1 VRIGTWNLDGRWSAD
16 HLALIQSQEC
26 DIWLLTEVPAD
37 ASLPRMK
44 GHRTKHEMTPGKT
57 WAAIFASLEVIPQ
70 PDPHP
75 ASAMVLLDDFRVVSS
90 VLPWRGCG
98 SSWEGATLE
107 EKMSVTLSP
116 LREVIDGKTVWGGDW
131 NQALE
136 GRDYVGT
143 LGGRYEILDLV
154 TSSELSVATA
164 PLGSAS
170 RGHRSIDH
178 IAVPINWDVAGVR
191 RLGAAPEGTRL
202 SDHDAYVVTV
212 AR

>member
-1 VRIGTWNLDGRWSAD
+1 
-16 HLALIQSQEC
+16 
-26 DIWLLTEVPAD
+26 
-37 ASLPRMK
+37 MK
-44 GHRTKHEMTPGKT
+44 GHRTKQEMTHGTT

-90 VLPWRGCG
+90 VLPRRGCG

-143 LGGRYEILDLV
+143 PGGRYEILDLV
-154 TSSELSVATA
+154 TSSELSVPTA

-191 RLGAAPEGTRL
+191 RLGAAAEGTRL

-212 AR
+212 AQ